1 MPVHTEAELMHW
13 LLTVVLPVIVT
24 GATFYTS
31 AKGRASQLESRLTTL
46 EVINREQEKVIE
58 SHGRRLDKHE
68 EEQKITLALVERID
82 NLNENMRGLQK
93 DVSDIKHLVD
103 TNLKEK

>member
-13 LLTVVLPVIVT
+13 VLTVVLPVIVT

-31 AKGRASQLESRLTTL
+31 AKGHASQLERRITTL
-46 EVINREQEKVIE
+46 EVVNKEQEKVIE
-58 SHGRRLDKHE
+58 SHNRRLDKHE

-82 NLNENMRGLQK
+82 NLNANMHELK
-93 DVSDIKHLVD
+93 NDVADIKKLVD
-103 TNLKEK
+103 N

>member
-1 MPVHTEAELMHW
+1 MVAHTETELMHW

-31 AKGRASQLESRLTTL
+31 AKGRASQLERRITTL
-46 EVINREQEKVIE
+46 EVVNREQEKVIE
-58 SHGRRLDKHE
+58 SHNRRLDKHE

-82 NLNENMRGLQK
+82 NLNANMRELK
-93 DVSDIKHLVD
+93 DDVADIKKLVD
-103 TNLKEK
+103 N

>member
-1 MPVHTEAELMHW
+1 MVAHTETELMHW

-31 AKGRASQLESRLTTL
+31 AKGRASQLERRITTL
-46 EVINREQEKVIE
+46 EVVNREQEKVIE
-58 SHGRRLDKHE
+58 SHNRRLDKHE

-82 NLNENMRGLQK
+82 NLNANMRELK
-93 DVSDIKHLVD
+93 NDVADIKKLVD
-103 TNLKEK
+103 N

>member
-31 AKGRASQLESRLTTL
+31 AKGRASQLESRITTL
-46 EVINREQEKVIE
+46 EVINKEQEKVIE
-58 SHGRRLDKHE
+58 SHNRRLDKHE

-82 NLNENMRGLQK
+82 NLNANMRELK
-93 DVSDIKHLVD
+93 TDVADIKKLVD
-103 TNLKEK
+103 TQ